1 MLLSDVKVEVI
12 IGLPPEEPIFD
23 EKQKKCY
30 FTIYIDSKK
39 KIADVYSTSVK

>member
-23 EKQKKCY
+23 EKQKKML
-30 FTIYIDSKK
+30 FHDIYRFKK
-39 KIADVYSTSVK
+39 KK